1 MVRRLACSSFAVVTR
16 MRPSRCHRVRVPA
29 CSRRPMLSGPVLEKV
44 ARICGSAERRLV
56 RPEGFLQAL
65 SWGSAPSA
73 AIILEEGLKVEAA
86 HRKS

>member
-1 MVRRLACSSFAVVTR
+1 
-16 MRPSRCHRVRVPA
+16 
-29 CSRRPMLSGPVLEKV
+29 MLSGPVLEKV

-65 SWGSAPSA
+65 SWGSAPSG